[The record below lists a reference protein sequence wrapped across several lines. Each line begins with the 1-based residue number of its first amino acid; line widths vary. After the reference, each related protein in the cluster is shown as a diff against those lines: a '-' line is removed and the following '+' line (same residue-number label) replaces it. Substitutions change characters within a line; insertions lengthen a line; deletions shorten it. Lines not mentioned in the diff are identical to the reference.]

1 MDSKTQGETKEQI
14 LAEEIKNEKIRRAM
28 LAGPSCITTEAAMAE
43 MDFKGQLT
51 VLRNLDVVLQGISA
65 VVGTSVSGL
74 GGQEVLGIGGAGE
87 LLA

>member
-1 MDSKTQGETKEQI
+1 MSVCDRDDRQGAPLRI
-14 LAEEIKNEKIRRAM
+14 WRCARAVT
-28 LAGPSCITTEAAMAE
+28 GW
-43 MDFKGQLT
+43 
-51 VLRNLDVVLQGISA
+51 NLDVVLQGAPA